1 MSLRIPATLL
11 VTAALLFAAGCSIL
25 PESEPTTLYR
35 LPASDLP
42 PAAASTSSAT
52 QRLGIAEPEAGQLLS
67 SNRIVVYP
75 EGNIVNVYEGA
86 RWHEDAPELIQARLI
101 TGLQQS
107 QLFAG
112 VGSDR
117 LPHDLLLLS
126 ELRHFQ
132 SDYVTNPPTVKVELD
147 VQLVSA
153 QNRTPLAAMNFS
165 TRAQASSV
173 DIAAVVD
180 AFGSASDELTAQL
193 ANWLAQQTGLICPP
207 DQCLRKNIKG

>member
-1 MSLRIPATLL
+1 MSLRIPAIILTGAVLL
-11 VTAALLFAAGCSIL
+11 LSAGCSIL
-25 PESEPTTLYR
+25 PESEPATLYR

-42 PAAASTSSAT
+42 SSTPSSNSAT
-52 QRLGIAEPEAGQLLS
+52 QRLGIANPEAGHLLS

-75 EGNIVNVYEGA
+75 EGNVVNVYEGA
-86 RWHEDAPELIQARLI
+86 RWHEDAPDLLQARLI
-101 TGLQQS
+101 EGLQQS

-132 SDYVTNPPTVKVELD
+132 SDYVTNPPTVKVQLN
-147 VQLVSA
+147 VQLVSP

-165 TRAQASSV
+165 TSAQARSV
-173 DIAAVVD
+173 DITDVVD
-180 AFGSASDELTAQL
+180 AFGSASDELTVQL
-193 ANWLAQQTGLICPP
+193 DDWLAQQTRVIDRP
-207 DQCLRKNIKG
+207 QR

>member
-1 MSLRIPATLL
+1 MSLRIPAILL
-11 VTAALLFAAGCSIL
+11 ISVALLSAGCSIL
-25 PESEPTTLYR
+25 PESEPATLYR

-42 PAAASTSSAT
+42 SSTTSSNST
-52 QRLGIAEPEAGQLLS
+52 NQRLGIADPEAGHLLS

-75 EGNIVNVYEGA
+75 EGNVVNVYEGA
-86 RWHEDAPELIQARLI
+86 RWHEDTPDLIKARLI
-101 TGLQQS
+101 EGLQQS

-132 SDYVTNPPTVKVELD
+132 SDYVTNPPTVKVQLN
-147 VQLVSA
+147 VQLVSP

-165 TRAQASSV
+165 TSAQARSV
-173 DIAAVVD
+173 DITDVVD
-180 AFGSASDELTAQL
+180 AFGNASDELL
-193 ANWLAQQTGLICPP
+193 CSWPTG
-207 DQCLRKNIKG
+207 